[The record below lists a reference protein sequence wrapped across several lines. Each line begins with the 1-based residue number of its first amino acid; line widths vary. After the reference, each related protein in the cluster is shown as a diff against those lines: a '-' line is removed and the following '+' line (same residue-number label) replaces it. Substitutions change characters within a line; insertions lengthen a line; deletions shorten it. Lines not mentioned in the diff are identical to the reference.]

1 MRAEERDG
9 SNDVESEENQ
19 KAMSFFSG
27 WDQNYR
33 ARWYLR
39 YHPLNRHVSAL
50 SEENRDSKDGPDR
63 LDK

>member
-33 ARWYLR
+33 AR
-39 YHPLNRHVSAL
+39 
-50 SEENRDSKDGPDR
+50 
-63 LDK
+63 